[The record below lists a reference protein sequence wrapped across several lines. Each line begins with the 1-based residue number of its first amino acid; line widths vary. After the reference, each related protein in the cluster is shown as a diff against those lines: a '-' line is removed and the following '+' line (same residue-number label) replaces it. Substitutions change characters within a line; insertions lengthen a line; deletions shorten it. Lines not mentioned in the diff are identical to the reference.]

1 MLSSWERLNARY
13 LADGTLVED
22 VVRNSRRGH
31 CLVRPSAI
39 RADGAQP
46 QWARCQ
52 TLDVSM
58 SSDARRVRRRD
69 PPEVA
74 TDSRSARYGRW
85 TVKWRWLIV
94 AAWVVGLNVLV
105 FAPTIGT
112 GGDQLASIIPIDSP
126 AIRAEVRR
134 FRNSVFRCRVAP
146 QWCNAIPTGY
156 PSSSRQNLSS
166 TRSRS
171 TPEPPLLGAIRS
183 RTGCDSAVILAR
195 RTPRS

>member
-126 AIRAEVRR
+126 AIRAEVRSVQEFGFPLSSR
-134 FRNSVFRCRVAP
+134 TAVVQRDPNGLSVFIQAESVLDAVAVD
-146 QWCNAIPTGY
+146 T
-156 PSSSRQNLSS
+156 
-166 TRSRS
+166 
-171 TPEPPLLGAIRS
+171 
-183 RTGCDSAVILAR
+183 
-195 RTPRS
+195 